1 MMMENEDGLT
11 SEDNSNIN
19 ALPQSMVTVEVI
31 DKTSQKGLGKS
42 RLTDRQTFVILES
55 LLRLKTKEFLKM
67 FL

>member
-42 RLTDRQTFVILES
+42 RWTDICNSRVTFATEN
-55 LLRLKTKEFLKM
+55 
-67 FL
+67 